1 MTPLAPRFKKWVKM
15 ALLKTVIILLSIC
28 CVPGP
33 VLGIVV
39 SCLVSCSQQGYKVG
53 TDLTHQLKDKEA
65 EMKRSSQS

>member
-1 MTPLAPRFKKWVKM
+1 M
-15 ALLKTVIILLSIC
+15 
-28 CVPGP
+28 PGP

-39 SCLVSCSQQGYKVG
+39 SCLVNCSQQGYKVD